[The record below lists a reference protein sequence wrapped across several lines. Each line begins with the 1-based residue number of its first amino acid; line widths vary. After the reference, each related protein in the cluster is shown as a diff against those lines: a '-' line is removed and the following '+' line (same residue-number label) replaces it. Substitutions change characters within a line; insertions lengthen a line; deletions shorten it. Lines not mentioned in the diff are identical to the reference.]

1 MNAKKTSN
9 QYSISDLKEI
19 LKNLNTFYN
28 VDSIGETV
36 DLFSQGLLDSLILIQ
51 FVMAIENQYKIQIQ
65 NQDINY
71 ESFKTF
77 AKIKSL
83 LDSNYRQ

>member
-28 VDSIGETV
+28 VDSVGETV

-51 FVMAIENQYKIQIQ
+51 FVMAVENQYKIQIQ

-83 LDSNYRQ
+83 LDSNYR

>member
-1 MNAKKTSN
+1 MKYAVSE
-9 QYSISDLKEI
+9 LKEI

-28 VDSIGETV
+28 VDSVGDDV

-51 FVMAIENQYKIQIQ
+51 FVMAIENRYKIQIQ

-71 ESFKTF
+71 ESFKNFLT
-77 AKIKSL
+77 IQRIL
-83 LDSNYRQ
+83 NSNYSR

>member
-1 MNAKKTSN
+1 MKYPVSE
-9 QYSISDLKEI
+9 LKQI

-28 VDSIGETV
+28 VDVIGDDV
-36 DLFSQGLLDSLILIQ
+36 DLFAQGLLDSLILIQ
-51 FVMAIENQYKIQIQ
+51 FVMAIENHYKIQIQ

-77 AKIKSL
+77 SKIKSVL
-83 LDSNYRQ
+83 NTNYPR